1 MPNPTETI
9 NINGR
14 EVLVRRVVGQVLHA
28 ERSFETT
35 VEGSGGGGWV
45 GPNGGQVGDV
55 TVSSHASEHQKVFI
69 RTNAGHEESFD
80 FRDWNLSV
88 RPGSQLALITF
99 VESDERTQVVLATRN
114 LDTGEEQWRDIR
126 GWAQRRGLLGGKMRV
141 WPSALIALLLGGSF
155 VLVAS
160 YARARAGAAPYD
172 FSDFLLASGIAFVPA
187 VVIEWFLAILTRVGD
202 GEPQRIRGL
211 LESYLRDGTVPA

>member
-1 MPNPTETI
+1 MPSSTETL

-14 EVLVRRVVGQVLHA
+14 EVLVRRVVGHVLHA
-28 ERSFETT
+28 DRSFETT

-45 GPNGGQVGDV
+45 GPNGGRVGDV

-69 RTNAGHEESFD
+69 RTNAGQEESFD

-126 GWAQRRGLLGGKMRV
+126 EWAQRRGLLGGQMRV
-141 WPSALIALLLGGSF
+141 WPSALAALLLGGSF
-155 VLVAS
+155 VVVAS
-160 YARARAGAAPYD
+160 CARASASASTYGFAG
-172 FSDFLLASGIAFVPA
+172 FLLASGIAFVPA
-187 VVIEWFLAILTRVGD
+187 VVIEWVLAILTRVGD
-202 GEPQRIRGL
+202 GEPRRLQGL
-211 LESYLRDGTVPA
+211 LQSYLRDGAMPA